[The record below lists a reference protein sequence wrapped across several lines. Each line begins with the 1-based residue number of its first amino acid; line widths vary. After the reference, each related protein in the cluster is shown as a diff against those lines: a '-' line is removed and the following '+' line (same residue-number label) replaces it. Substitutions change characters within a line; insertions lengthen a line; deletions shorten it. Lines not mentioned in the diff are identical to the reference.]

1 MKLEIKRNEI
11 SDNPYTFL
19 RRAGY
24 GFIRDRRSNQESLVR
39 RLGGG
44 FYPRFH
50 IYVEDD
56 ESSIVFSLHL
66 DQKEASYAG
75 AHRHNAEYDGD
86 LVQREILRLRA
97 WVKSSGERRVIKSDN
112 KEEKKGWLKR
122 LFS

>member
-50 IYVEDD
+50 IYVDED
-56 ESSIVFSLHL
+56 ESRIVFNLHL
-66 DQKEASYAG
+66 DHKEASYAG
-75 AHRHNAEYDGD
+75 AHKHNAEYDGD
-86 LVQREILRLRA
+86 LVQREIMRLKN
-97 WVKSSGERRVIKSDN
+97 WVNNSKERKIVKKDN
-112 KEEKKGWLKR
+112 KEEKKSWIKR